1 VDSPCA
7 ASSRCPL
14 LPFLPAPDERVWIG
28 VLRVVLRIPGSRSL
42 KDRRRV
48 VAALRDRLQARHRV
62 LLADVGHLEA
72 HDAAVLALSCLGNDS
87 RGVQSVLD
95 QARSDLLSH
104 AEAIV
109 TDMQVDVTPWP
120 VIP

>member
-1 VDSPCA
+1 M
-7 ASSRCPL
+7 
-14 LPFLPAPDERVWIG
+14 
-28 VLRVVLRIPGSRSL
+28 LRLVLRIPGSRSL

-62 LLADVGHLEA
+62 LVADVGHLEA
-72 HDAAVLALSCLGNDS
+72 QEAAVLAVSCLGNDS
-87 RGVQSVLD
+87 RLLQSTLD
-95 QARSDLLSH
+95 QARSDVLSH

-109 TDMQVDVTPWP
+109 TDMQVDVLPWP